1 LPHWKNGKKTNDE
14 LGGRS
19 EELKHAAKPAA
30 KFDRVSREKR
40 LKRAAAKST

>member
-1 LPHWKNGKKTNDE
+1 M
-14 LGGRS
+14 RS

-40 LKRAAAKST
+40 LKRAAAKSTSHTVNSYFLTPT